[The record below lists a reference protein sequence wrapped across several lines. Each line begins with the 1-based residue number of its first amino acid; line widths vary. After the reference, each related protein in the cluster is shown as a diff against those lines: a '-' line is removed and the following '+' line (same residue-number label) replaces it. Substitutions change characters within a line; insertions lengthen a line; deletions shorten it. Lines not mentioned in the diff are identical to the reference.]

1 MREKESVTK
10 KEPKMLCLKK
20 RRTYSFTHGVCTE
33 LPRRSK
39 EDNHRYEGS
48 LNMAITTLPR
58 KNR

>member
-1 MREKESVTK
+1 MCERERKGEI
-10 KEPKMLCLKK
+10 EAKMLCLKK
-20 RRTYSFTHGVCTE
+20 RRTYSFTQGVCTE

-39 EDNHRYEGS
+39 EENHRYERS